1 MAESQRYRLEVGYN
15 GREFCFDFPKDSSTD
30 SQFTIR
36 LEDAAEGLCAVVI
49 KVNGE
54 SAAVACKFDAKSA
67 ERADELR
74 FVQAMESFRDKRHPD
89 LQKLLCENRLLL
101 EPGKRYELPLL
112 PTEDYTFMRGL
123 SFDLWLTH
131 TKRKRRQEN
140 SQEPVEDFA
149 EQTEPLPKRVQA
161 PPPMSRDLL
170 PQRKLLEQCP

>member
-101 EPGKRYELPLL
+101 EPGKRY
-112 PTEDYTFMRGL
+112 
-123 SFDLWLTH
+123 
-131 TKRKRRQEN
+131 
-140 SQEPVEDFA
+140 
-149 EQTEPLPKRVQA
+149 
-161 PPPMSRDLL
+161 
-170 PQRKLLEQCP
+170 